1 MTPGEFDPAERA
13 ANIKVAD
20 FRRKHIEDST
30 ARLMAHAER
39 EGWGDVVGLPSF
51 SGDCMVY
58 TFTSGKKGIVR
69 LPLGADYG
77 NKDT

>member
-1 MTPGEFDPAERA
+1 MSAPEFDPAERA
-13 ANIKVAD
+13 ANIKAAD
-20 FRRKHIEDST
+20 FRRKHIEEST
-30 ARLMAHAER
+30 ARLMDHAAR
-39 EGWGDVVGLPSF
+39 EGWGDVVGLPAF

-77 NKDT
+77 NKET